1 MDTTNHW
8 RSGGVVTEDITHV
21 VEQPCGR
28 QHNRGRVLLATIDT
42 VHEHSRVD
50 MSAVVRFCEP
60 LIGGICILRNALAH
74 EVQLSQQILCVGI
87 SVVRG
92 LPQVF
97 CCRRSILW
105 RIFTAEIF
113 FSQSIGGVVVAVIG
127 RAFQPIDALDRI
139 VNVGII
145 GEIQLAQC
153 ILRRVDFL
161 LGSAFQQLLRFG
173 GDRYQQPTVAVR
185 RADDVL
191 CVSIACIRKLF
202 QLLRC
207 FVPLL

>member
-1 MDTTNHW
+1 M
-8 RSGGVVTEDITHV
+8 
-21 VEQPCGR
+21 
-28 QHNRGRVLLATIDT
+28 
-42 VHEHSRVD
+42 
-50 MSAVVRFCEP
+50 
-60 LIGGICILRNALAH
+60 
-74 EVQLSQQILCVGI
+74 
-87 SVVRG
+87 
-92 LPQVF
+92 
-97 CCRRSILW
+97 
-105 RIFTAEIF
+105 
-113 FSQSIGGVVVAVIG
+113 
-127 RAFQPIDALDRI
+127 
-139 VNVGII
+139 NVGII